1 MKREE
6 MLDATE
12 SILTKAGLVVSDRCI
27 ARASCF
33 DFVTRRKNQLIF
45 LKTYSNIGNVSPRD
59 ASELHSISSY
69 FSGIPLLVGD
79 QSRRKPLED
88 DTVYTRY
95 DLYAM
100 TPKTLEDSLIRG
112 TYPLIEAGPGGY
124 YVRLDGDKIR
134 KKRQELGLSV
144 GDLAEMMGISRRTLY
159 GYEKGMA
166 KASVSVAYKL
176 EWALGVA
183 VVQAIDV
190 FESRP
195 EAKGFF
201 ATAKCMIIK
210 HLLLQSILRKL
221 SEIDFRVAHTKR
233 APFDFMAQCP
243 EGRLNLIGGIS
254 RKKECNI
261 DRRTEEI
268 ISVGKV
274 MNAQPV
280 FVTDG
285 KETPNSNIPSICQED
300 FAKIKCREDLVAQ
313 L

>member
-1 MKREE
+1 MKRGE

-12 SILTKAGLVVSDRCI
+12 SILTRTGLAISERCI

-33 DFVTRRKNQLIF
+33 DFVARRKAQLVF
-45 LKTYSNIGNVSPRD
+45 LKTYGNIGNVTPRD
-59 ASELHSISSY
+59 ASELLSISRY
-69 FSGIPLLVGD
+69 FSGIPLFVGD
-79 QSRRKPLED
+79 QSRRKPLEH

-95 DLYAM
+95 DIHAM
-100 TPKTLEDSLIRG
+100 TPKTLEDILIRG

-124 YVRLDGDKIR
+124 YVRLDGDTIR

-159 GYEKGMA
+159 GYERGMA
-166 KASVSVAYKL
+166 KASVSAAYKL

-183 VVQAIDV
+183 VVQAIDI

-195 EAKGFF
+195 KSKGFF

-221 SEIDFRVAHTKR
+221 SEIDFHVAHTKR

-243 EGRLNLIGGIS
+243 KGKLNLLGGIS

-268 ISVGKV
+268 ISVSKV
-274 MNAQPV
+274 VNAQPV

-285 KETPNSNIPSICQED
+285 EETPNSSIPSICQED
-300 FAKIKCREDLVAQ
+300 FAKIKCREDLIAQ